1 MGGHA
6 LLRTDSTYRA
16 AVELGARLTEAGR
29 TVLTG
34 GGPGAME
41 AANLGAYLSPWPDA
55 LDEALDDLG
64 GCAGV
69 SSRASMPGSG
79 RPSTSGGAGHPAMPA
94 AV

>member
-6 LLRTDSTYRA
+6 LLRTDASYRA
-16 AVELGARLTEAGR
+16 AVELGARLTGAGR

-55 LDEALDDLG
+55 LDEALDDPG
-64 GCAGV
+64 GRAGV
-69 SSRASMPGSG
+69 RAEPRCLGPR
-79 RPSTSGGAGHPAMPA
+79 RPSTSGGAGRPATPA
-94 AV
+94 GA